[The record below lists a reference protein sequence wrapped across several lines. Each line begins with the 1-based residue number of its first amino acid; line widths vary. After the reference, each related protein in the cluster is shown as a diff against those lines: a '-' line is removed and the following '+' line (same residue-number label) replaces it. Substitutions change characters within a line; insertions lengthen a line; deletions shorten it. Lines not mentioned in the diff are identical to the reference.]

1 MNYNSLTIK
10 DLKALGHS
18 YLDLYV
24 SIDYKK
30 RGREQAYAKL
40 AEKLKR
46 PARKHHF
53 SEMHTKVEII
63 EAITTLKKMV
73 QKRKEKNDYY
83 KQSVFL
89 SREKMKEAIAQ
100 LRQLQ

>member
-24 SIDYKK
+24 SLDYKK
-30 RGREQAYAKL
+30 RGREQAYEKL

-53 SEMHTKVEII
+53 SEMHTKIEII

-73 QKRKEKNDYY
+73 TKRKQKNDYY
-83 KQSVFL
+83 GQEVFL

-100 LRQLQ
+100 LKQPQ